1 MKLKFAPTLIAG
13 AFALAAAGCMT
24 ERTPGSANESAGPM
38 GQSNYCAT
46 HATEARCAG
55 GRDAMGF
62 ATDPYGRTDRDVMG
76 DRYSRAQTRTR
87 AADISRFPRWTMS
100 LRARSGCQCGA
111 ASTTISPDARPT
123 VGKNSNYSRGTTS
136 R

>member
-55 GRDAMGF
+55 GRDAM

-76 DRYSRAQTRTR
+76 DRYSTGTDPYARGRYQP
-87 AADISRFPRWTMS
+87 FPAMDNESAGPIGMS
-100 LRARSGCQCGA
+100 MWCRQHYNQPGCGTN
-111 ASTTISPDARPT
+111 SWDS
-123 VGKNSNYSRGTTS
+123 NSNYSRGTTS